1 MAKIRFNVFHA
12 TFWQKYNKSDWDI
25 KWESESNYNVT
36 AQQITLSTTT
46 VHEVNKHILKMF
58 NLLFRYETRNIIR
71 VLNMIYTSVSKYPRL
86 LEN

>member
-1 MAKIRFNVFHA
+1 MFFMLRFGRNITKA
-12 TFWQKYNKSDWDI
+12 IETSSGNQSQI
-25 KWESESNYNVT
+25 TNVT